1 MICAPCAAA
10 ASTSADTASIFGRT
24 GPGRGSWS
32 AATVIVRVMPALC
45 RKLLAR
51 AMEAAAA
58 ADDAARVDADRAATG
73 EQRRERID
81 RRPILG
87 DAIGGADHDAVADIE
102 IHIARRRDLTI
113 ALDTAGG
120 GQGAAVAPPERFRP
134 GAAPAE
140 RK

>member
-58 ADDAARVDADRAATG
+58 ADDAARVDADRASTG
-73 EQRRERID
+73 EQRRERIA

-87 DAIGGADHDAVADIE
+87 DGIGGDDHDAVAAIE
-102 IHIARRRDLTI
+102 IHIARRRDITL
-113 ALDTAGG
+113 ALPAAGG
-120 GQGAAVAPPERFRP
+120 GEGE
-134 GAAPAE
+134 
-140 RK
+140 

>member
-24 GPGRGSWS
+24 GPGRGSWR

-58 ADDAARVDADRAATG
+58 PDDPARVDAHRAAPG
-73 EQRRERID
+73 EKRRER
-81 RRPILG
+81 RPRTPILR
-87 DAIGGADHDAVADIE
+87 A
-102 IHIARRRDLTI
+102 
-113 ALDTAGG
+113 ALGG
-120 GQGAAVAPPERFRP
+120 GRHRSKDK
-134 GAAPAE
+134 
-140 RK
+140 RT

>member
-1 MICAPCAAA
+1 MRI
-10 ASTSADTASIFGRT
+10 SD
-24 GPGRGSWS
+24 WS
-32 AATVIVRVMPALC
+32 SDVCSSDLTVIVRVMPALC

-87 DAIGGADHDAVADIE
+87 DALGGDDHDAVADIE
-102 IHIARRRDLTI
+102 IHIEIGR
-113 ALDTAGG
+113 
-120 GQGAAVAPPERFRP
+120 AACRESGVQYV
-134 GAAPAE
+134 
-140 RK
+140 

>member
-73 EQRRERID
+73 EQRPERLD
-81 RRPILG
+81 SRPILG
-87 DAIGGADHDAVADIE
+87 HARGGAGHGAVASIGR
-102 IHIARRRDLTI
+102 AW
-113 ALDTAGG
+113 GG
-120 GQGAAVAPPERFRP
+120 EGAWPEM
-134 GAAPAE
+134 
-140 RK
+140 

>member
-1 MICAPCAAA
+1 
-10 ASTSADTASIFGRT
+10 
-24 GPGRGSWS
+24 
-32 AATVIVRVMPALC
+32 MPALC

-87 DAIGGADHDAVADIE
+87 DAIGGDDHDAVADIE

-113 ALDTAGG
+113 ALDAAGEG
-120 GQGAAVAPPERFRP
+120 RSTMSIPPNASARAR
-134 GAAPAE
+134 ASA
-140 RK
+140 